1 MTKTA
6 LVQVRMEPELKKQAD
21 AVLASLGINAS
32 AAISLFYSQMV
43 RQRGIPFELKVPNES
58 LQEAMRELED
68 PEFHKTAKGFT
79 NMDDLIKSL
88 ES

>member
-1 MTKTA
+1 MTKSA
-6 LVQVRMEPELKKQAD
+6 LVQARMEPELKKKAD

-32 AAISLFYSQMV
+32 AAISLFYSQIV

-58 LQEAMRELED
+58 LLEAMRELED
-68 PEFHKTAKGFT
+68 PEFRKNAPRFSTAKELF
-79 NMDDLIKSL
+79 DSL